1 MANYSESKSVLQSR
15 LTAVGFAESDVTA
28 ILGEVGNLRRLA
40 FISSFTP
47 GQADEAPLMQVL
59 SEFLKRDPSISDKA
73 NWRAVF
79 NEAYAVVTAEMKQRI
94 EKVDAEPSVRPLSQ
108 PERAERYERQV
119 KKLTGVSLR
128 GSLIGASRRVGRCC
142 SGFL

>member
-47 GQADEAPLMQVL
+47 GQADETPLMQVL
-59 SEFLKRDPSISDKA
+59 AELLQRDPSIF
-73 NWRAVF
+73 R
-79 NEAYAVVTAEMKQRI
+79 
-94 EKVDAEPSVRPLSQ
+94 
-108 PERAERYERQV
+108 
-119 KKLTGVSLR
+119 
-128 GSLIGASRRVGRCC
+128 
-142 SGFL
+142 